1 MMKKLINF
9 NLGLCL
15 VPFFAMSSVDAQ
27 ESLAVSESS
36 SDIEEILV
44 SASLIPISANRSANA
59 ITVIDSE
66 QIKLRAALSLS
77 ELLRDVPGLAVSSY
91 GPLGSLTS
99 IRSRGSESNHLLV
112 LVDGIK
118 ANDPSRDDA
127 VNWGTLS
134 VTDIERIEV
143 IRGPQSV
150 IHGSD
155 AIAGVVNIITSSA
168 NKPFAASVFSEYGS
182 RATSNNGFSI
192 EHKSQ
197 KLNIRLGGSHI
208 ETDGIN
214 VQEGTGNND
223 IDGYRNTGVN
233 LKAAYKVNDQLSVS
247 LSAQNNNGISEYDNK
262 YDMNNSDDYI
272 SKFKKDSSALS
283 VSYNPSNSLV
293 SHSLKLSDSD
303 FQNNDF
309 IDGAYFSSTES
320 NVKNYQYTG
329 SVGFEL
335 MSQSVSLAI
344 GHEKE
349 DFKKSDGWSSGEL
362 EGKFVTRK
370 NDSIALEYRFQPL
383 DSITLAASA
392 RHDDNNIFDE
402 SNTQRVEAIYQQSD
416 SLRLR
421 TAWGTAIKNP
431 THVELYGIFEGFTSN
446 PNLIPELS
454 ESYEVG
460 FDLIALNER
469 LDFGFT
475 YFNSELENEIDGY
488 STVKNLSEIST
499 RKGIELSSSFIA
511 SESLLINGSYT
522 YTDSKQGDEVE
533 VRRAKH
539 IGSLNTAWQVQA
551 DLKVNINIQHN
562 GTQIDAGEKLASYN
576 LVNINANY
584 NVSDKL
590 DAYVSLTNLF
600 DENYQQVKGYE
611 TLGFGANIGMRYKL

>member
-1 MMKKLINF
+1 MKKFINLS
-9 NLGLCL
+9 LGLSL
-15 VPFFAMSSVDAQ
+15 VPFFALSSVNAQ
-27 ESLAVSESS
+27 EPLNSAEGSPE
-36 SDIEEILV
+36 IEEILV
-44 SASLIPISANRSANA
+44 SASLIPIAANRSANA

-66 QIKLRAALSLS
+66 QIKLRAAQSVS
-77 ELLRDVPGLAVSSY
+77 DLLRDVPGLAVSSY

-112 LVDGIK
+112 LVDGVK

-134 VTDIERIEV
+134 VADIERIEV

-168 NKPFAASVFSEYGS
+168 KKPFAASLFSEYGS

-192 EHKSQ
+192 EHKSE

-233 LKAAYKVNDQLSVS
+233 LKAAYKVNDQLIIS
-247 LSAQNNNGISEYDNK
+247 LSAQNTNGISEWD
-262 YDMNNSDDYI
+262 DSWGDSDDYV
-272 SKFKKDSSALS
+272 SKFKKDSSTFS

-303 FQNNDF
+303 FQNTDF
-309 IDGAYFSSTES
+309 VDGAYDTSTKS

-329 SVGFEL
+329 SLGFEP
-335 MSQSVSLAI
+335 MSQSVSLAL
-344 GHEKE
+344 GHEKD
-349 DFKKSDGWSSGEL
+349 DFKKSGGYSGGEL

-370 NDSIALEYRFQPL
+370 NDSVALEYRFRPFDL
-383 DSITLAASA
+383 VTLAAST
-392 RHDDNNIFDE
+392 RHDDNSIFDE
-402 SNTQRVEAIYQQSD
+402 SNTHRVEAIYQQSD
-416 SLRLR
+416 NLRLR
-421 TAWGTAIKNP
+421 SAWGTAIKNP

-460 FDLIALNER
+460 FDSIALDDR
-469 LDFGFT
+469 LDIGFT
-475 YFNSELENEIDGY
+475 YFKAELENEIDGY
-488 STVKNLSEIST
+488 YTVSNLSEIST
-499 RKGIELSSSFIA
+499 RKGIELSSSFVA

-522 YTDSKQGDEVE
+522 YTDSKEGNVEE

-539 IGSLNTAWQVQA
+539 IGSINAAWQVQG

-562 GTQIDAGEKLASYN
+562 GTQRDAGKSLASYN

-590 DAYVSLTNLF
+590 DTYISLTNLF
-600 DENYQQVKGYE
+600 DEDYEQVYGYE
-611 TLGFGANIGMRYKL
+611 TLGFGANLGVRYKLK